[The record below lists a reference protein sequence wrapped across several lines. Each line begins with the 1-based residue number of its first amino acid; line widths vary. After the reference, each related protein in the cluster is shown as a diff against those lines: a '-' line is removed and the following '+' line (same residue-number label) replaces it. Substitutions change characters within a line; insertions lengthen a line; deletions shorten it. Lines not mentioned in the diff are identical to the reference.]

1 MLVTL
6 VGIGRVLLVA
16 YAVVCVIGMLLH
28 RKFIYMPTPLRPG
41 VGPGIS
47 LISDGVRLR
56 ITTRFPER
64 VVAAAERGELAPPGG
79 LAEPGEP
86 GDRADNPGQGALT
99 AGAVI
104 YFGGNAEEVD
114 RSADDYAAA
123 FPRHAIYL
131 MNYRG
136 YGGSQGSP
144 SEAALHRDA
153 AALYEYVAS
162 RHGSIVVIGRS
173 LGSGVA
179 VRLAVSNR
187 VDRLILI
194 TPFDSIVIVAR
205 GLFPFLPLGILMRDR
220 YDSYRYAPRIA
231 VRTLVLAAEHDEIIP
246 PPLTDALCRAFSPER
261 LSRVTIEGADHNDVS
276 QSPNYWRALREFVA
290 QTP

>member
-1 MLVTL
+1 
-6 VGIGRVLLVA
+6 
-16 YAVVCVIGMLLH
+16 
-28 RKFIYMPTPLRPG
+28 
-41 VGPGIS
+41 
-47 LISDGVRLR
+47 
-56 ITTRFPER
+56 
-64 VVAAAERGELAPPGG
+64 
-79 LAEPGEP
+79 
-86 GDRADNPGQGALT
+86 
-99 AGAVI
+99 VI

-123 FPRHAIYL
+123 FPQHAIYL

-194 TPFDSIVIVAR
+194 TPFDSIVNVAR

-220 YDSYRYAPRIA
+220 YDSYRYAPRVA

-276 QSPNYWRALREFVA
+276 QSPNYWRAVREFVA

>member
-6 VGIGRVLLVA
+6 WGIGRVLLVA

-47 LISDGVRLR
+47 LISNGCRLR
-56 ITTRFPER
+56 VTTRFPDGY
-64 VVAAAERGELAPPGG
+64 VDVAERRDAGG
-79 LAEPGEP
+79 LADE
-86 GDRADNPGQGALT
+86 PGQGALT

-136 YGGSQGSP
+136 YGGSDGSP

-194 TPFDSIVIVAR
+194 TPFDSIVNVAR
-205 GLFPFLPLGILMRDR
+205 GLFPWLPLGILMRDR
-220 YDSYRYAPRIA
+220 YDSYRSAPRVA
-231 VRTLVLAAEHDEIIP
+231 AKTLVIAAERDEIIP

-261 LSRVTIEGADHNDVS
+261 LSRVTIAGADHNDVS
-276 QSPNYWRALREFVA
+276 QSPSYWRALREFVA

>member
-6 VGIGRVLLVA
+6 WGIGRVLLVA
-16 YAVVCVIGMLLH
+16 YAVLCVIGMLLH

-41 VGPGIS
+41 VEPGIS

-56 ITTRFPER
+56 VTTRLPSGHG
-64 VVAAAERGELAPPGG
+64 AAAEQRDPGD
-79 LAEPGEP
+79 LAEKL
-86 GDRADNPGQGALT
+86 GQGALT

-194 TPFDSIVIVAR
+194 TPFDSIVNVAR

-220 YDSYRYAPRIA
+220 YDSYRYAPRVS
-231 VRTLVLAAEHDEIIP
+231 VRTLVLAAGQDEIIP

-261 LSRVTIEGADHNDVS
+261 LSRVTIAGADHNDVS
-276 QSPNYWRALREFVA
+276 GYPAYWRALREFVA

>member
-6 VGIGRVLLVA
+6 WGIGRVLLVA

-56 ITTRFPER
+56 VTTRFPGGHVGLPER
-64 VVAAAERGELAPPGG
+64 LEPNGRG
-79 LAEPGEP
+79 
-86 GDRADNPGQGALT
+86 DDPGQDALP

-136 YGGSQGSP
+136 YGGSQGGP
-144 SEAALHRDA
+144 SKAALHRDA

-162 RHGSIVVIGRS
+162 RHGTIVVIGRS

-194 TPFDSIVIVAR
+194 TPFDSIVNVAR
-205 GLFPFLPLGILMRDR
+205 GLFPFL
-220 YDSYRYAPRIA
+220 
-231 VRTLVLAAEHDEIIP
+231 
-246 PPLTDALCRAFSPER
+246 
-261 LSRVTIEGADHNDVS
+261 
-276 QSPNYWRALREFVA
+276 
-290 QTP
+290 

>member
-6 VGIGRVLLVA
+6 WGIGRVLLVA

-56 ITTRFPER
+56 VTTRLPGGH
-64 VVAAAERGELAPPGG
+64 AAAAQQRDPAD
-79 LAEPGEP
+79 LAEKL
-86 GDRADNPGQGALT
+86 GQGAPA

-114 RSADDYAAA
+114 RSADDYATA

-136 YGGSQGSP
+136 YGGSQGGP

-194 TPFDSIVIVAR
+194 TPFDSIVNVAR

-220 YDSYRYAPRIA
+220 YDSYRYAPRVA
-231 VRTLVLAAEHDEIIP
+231 VRTLVLAAEQDEIIP

-276 QSPNYWRALREFVA
+276 GYPAYWRAVREFVA
-290 QTP
+290 QAP